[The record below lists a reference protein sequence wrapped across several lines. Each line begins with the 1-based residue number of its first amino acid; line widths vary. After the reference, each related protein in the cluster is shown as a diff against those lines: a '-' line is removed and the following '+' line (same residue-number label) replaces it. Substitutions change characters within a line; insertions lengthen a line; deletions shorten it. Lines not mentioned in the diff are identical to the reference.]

1 MNYLIIVVIIT
12 INTVC
17 LLGLK
22 MMNRIKYLHKHNFI
36 HRDIKPENFL
46 IGTKSK
52 SNIDF
57 YLIYLKD
64 IKILKIINYR
74 KGRP

>member
-17 LLGLK
+17 LFGLK

-46 IGTKSK
+46 IETKSK

-64 IKILKIINYR
+64 IKI
-74 KGRP
+74 